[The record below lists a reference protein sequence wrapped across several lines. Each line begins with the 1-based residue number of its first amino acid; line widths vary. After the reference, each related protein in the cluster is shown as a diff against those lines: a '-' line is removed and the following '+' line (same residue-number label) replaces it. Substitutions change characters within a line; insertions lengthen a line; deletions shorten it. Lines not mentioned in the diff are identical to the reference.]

1 MKMNGS
7 FFALARNPWDT
18 IGPNLLQLVLGL
30 VAFAAIVFIC
40 FLLASRASVK
50 TQDWLKYLIFLVPAS
65 LLLLIGLVYPTIRT
79 LIMAFMDSDSKEF
92 VGVDNF
98 VWAFTMPEIL
108 TVLKNT
114 AIWVLLVP
122 ILATGLGLAVAYM
135 TDRMKRAAVVTSLIF
150 MPMAISFVGAGVIWK
165 FVYDYQPNKFK
176 PDIGLLSAITKAFG
190 ITPPNWMLEA
200 PLNTLLLIVVM
211 IWIQTGFAMVVLGAA
226 MKNVPDE
233 VVEAAMLD
241 GAKPWARFIRITL
254 PMIRSTIVVVLTT
267 TMIGTLKVFDIVR
280 TMTGGNFST
289 SVIANEMYSQ
299 SFRAMDY
306 GHGSALA
313 IILFVGCLPIIAYN
327 IRQLRLERTER

>member
-1 MKMNGS
+1 MLNNAFYAGTKS
-7 FFALARNPWDT
+7 AWDT
-18 IGPNLLQLVLGL
+18 IGPNLLQLVLAL
-30 VAFAAIVFIC
+30 VAFAAVVYIV
-40 FLLASRASVK
+40 FLLASRTSVK
-50 TQDWLKYLIFLVPAS
+50 TQDWLKYLVFLVPAV
-65 LLLLIGLVYPTIRT
+65 LLLLVGLVYPTIRT
-79 LIMAFMDSDSKEF
+79 LIMAFMDADSELF

-98 VWAFTMPEIL
+98 VWAFTIPEIL
-108 TVLKNT
+108 VVLRNT

-122 ILATGLGLAVAYM
+122 FLATGLGLAIAYM

-176 PDIGLLSAITKAFG
+176 ADIGLLSAITKFFG
-190 ITPPNWMLEA
+190 ITPPNWLLEA

-211 IWIQTGFAMVVLGAA
+211 IWIQTGFAMVVLSSA

-233 VVEAAMLD
+233 IIEAAMLD
-241 GAKPWARFIRITL
+241 GASPWRRFTRVTL
-254 PMIRSTIVVVLTT
+254 PMIRSTVVVVLTT
-267 TMIGTLKVFDIVR
+267 IMIGTLKVFDIVR
-280 TMTGGNFST
+280 TMTGGNFET
-289 SVIANEMYSQ
+289 SVIANEMYGQ

-313 IILFVGCLPIIAYN
+313 IILFIGCLPIIAYN